1 MNHDVVLHQWEISPF
16 CQKVAKALHHKGIAF
31 DTVNYNGALG
41 AKVMGLSKVGKLP
54 VLDMNGQ
61 RIQDSTRI
69 ARYLDDTYPDLPRL
83 YPLDP
88 QQKALVELWEDW
100 SDELLY
106 FYEGYFRVNDPV
118 ALDAAVAVSSAGR
131 PAFERRIL
139 KPLFKATLSI
149 QVFMQGTGRMA
160 KADIEAEFLRH
171 LDRIN
176 LVLSTTGWLV
186 GSEKTIADMA
196 VGAQL
201 AEVVRTSDAM
211 RPQVLSRP
219 HIAQWL
225 QTL

>member
-1 MNHDVVLHQWEISPF
+1 
-16 CQKVAKALHHKGIAF
+16 
-31 DTVNYNGALG
+31 
-41 AKVMGLSKVGKLP
+41 
-54 VLDMNGQ
+54 
-61 RIQDSTRI
+61 
-69 ARYLDDTYPDLPRL
+69 
-83 YPLDP
+83 
-88 QQKALVELWEDW
+88 
-100 SDELLY
+100 
-106 FYEGYFRVNDPV
+106 
-118 ALDAAVAVSSAGR
+118 
-131 PAFERRIL
+131 
-139 KPLFKATLSI
+139 
-149 QVFMQGTGRMA
+149 MQGTGRMA

-211 RPQVLSRP
+211 RPQVLSRS